1 MALPFKKEKGF
12 TLIELLVVLTIV
24 GILTGVALFSLGD
37 NRGSAVRGVLDDLE
51 GVVLAA
57 QRNAMAT
64 GTDVN
69 LTARGNWTDGTFAI
83 DGRRL
88 SPVDPANPTAP
99 RVRLGSDTEVFISHF
114 MGSQRDHRFAGVARD
129 ADYTT
134 ALGGAPSLA
143 AVAPGSEEPL
153 LSALGNNLCA
163 TSAERT
169 ITISGTTKRF
179 NTGFCIF
186 VTGLRDGGPVAGGP
200 VGVIVVPGNTANVFK
215 FYKRAEDT
223 QWRRL

>member
-1 MALPFKKEKGF
+1 M
-12 TLIELLVVLTIV
+12 ELLVVLTIV
-24 GILTGVALFSLGD
+24 GILAGVAFFTLGD
-37 NRGSAVRGVLDDLE
+37 NRGGAVRGVLDDLE

-64 GTDVN
+64 GADVN
-69 LTARGNWTDGTFAI
+69 LTASGNWTDGTFVI

-88 SPVDPANPTAP
+88 SPVDPANPAAP
-99 RVRLGSDTEVFISHF
+99 RARLGSDTEVFTSHF
-114 MGSQRDHRFAGVARD
+114 VGAQRDHRLAGVVREAG
-129 ADYTT
+129 YTT
-134 ALGGAPSLA
+134 ALESAPSLA
-143 AVAPGSEEPL
+143 AVAPGNVEPL
-153 LSALGNNLCA
+153 LSALGNNLCEGP
-163 TSAERT
+163 TERT